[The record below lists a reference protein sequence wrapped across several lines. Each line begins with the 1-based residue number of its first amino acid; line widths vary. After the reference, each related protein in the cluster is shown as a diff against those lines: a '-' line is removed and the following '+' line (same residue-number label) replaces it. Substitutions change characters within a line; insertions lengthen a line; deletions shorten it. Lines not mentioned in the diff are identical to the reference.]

1 MPKRSASS
9 NLADGLTVEPQN
21 NGNEAIELAAKK
33 KRKGE
38 STAKIVTAS
47 GRKLDLKKS
56 KKIQERLQKKAEKL
70 SKNRR
75 RELKQIEERKKQK
88 LTRAE
93 LIAGLQEFQLD
104 QLTSA
109 SIHSTVERK
118 AKKTA
123 ENLTPNFPKKLRAVS
138 GKAKETERPK
148 LQDELQHYE
157 TGSSCTESEG
167 ELEDVKRSEK
177 IETQIPTIETIREQ
191 NRVDF
196 PERLDVA
203 NEQEPKEKISNDQ
216 SFYQLLS
223 KIKGEKIG
231 VSRLEAMEK
240 QRSQLPIYAEE
251 QSIVETIN
259 DNTVT
264 IISGETGSGKTTQ
277 LPQFLYEAGYTS
289 HGHLIGVTEPRRV
302 AAMSM
307 SERVGY
313 ELNDPEC
320 SSYQIRFEGNRTD
333 KTKILFMTDGVL
345 LKELQTD
352 VKLSKFSVILIDEA
366 HERSM
371 YSDVLIGL
379 LSRICIQRAK
389 SGVPLKLV
397 IMSATLRLTDF
408 MQQRLFPSTLPKL
421 LSVDSRQFPVTVHF
435 ERRTPDDYMKAAFNK
450 VCKIH
455 DRLPD
460 GAILVFVSGQK
471 EVHRLVKLLSR
482 KYPLLDKKRTKQLEV
497 DMIEMERDERMFLEL
512 DDLDAADCVGEDGKD
527 ESDEFE
533 LKEEMEKTSKPLYCL
548 PLYSMMPSFL
558 QRRVFEPV
566 PEGQRLCVVATNV
579 AETSL
584 TIPNVRYVVDSGKE
598 KRRDFDP
605 ITGVSQFNV
614 NWCSQASANQRSGR
628 AGRVAAGHAYRL
640 FSSAVYE
647 DFAKFPPP
655 EILHKPVDQMVLHL
669 KSMNIRKISNFPFP
683 TPPEADQVA
692 KAEERLEKL
701 GALSRKSG
709 EDVPSITSLG
719 KTLLVFP
726 LAPHFSKILVLS
738 IQNGVL
744 PLVSTLVSALSV
756 REPLINVAGL
766 EGSDNA
772 ETQNLVTIREE
783 SGTLFGQSKRLGDL
797 NVLLCALNEAE
808 KNQVSDRSEATKFGL
823 RYEALKEIRK
833 MRKQLLQLV
842 DGTAGLKKMS
852 EQNGNS
858 TEMIKWTDAEIGKI
872 RQIFVSCQ
880 SDQIAKRV
888 ANSELVPKGAY
899 QTQLLE
905 EFVFIDPTS
914 TLYKEEPE
922 FVLYQELV
930 QLNDRKLMQN
940 VSEVEAEWLSNGL
953 MQRLIRRARQ
963 FVRSVSSTQ
972 FKLPQTVLPS
982 DEFLGQLNDKQRDK
996 LAKILVEMEAI
1007 YAFNPELPQQLNSK
1021 QWDVLLKKTI
1031 RIEDREEYLR
1041 QIHSQ
1046 QKHVQQIQVENERRQ
1061 KLIADQKRRIQRGE
1075 MIYGR
1080 GFIEPMAIRG
1090 ADFRRLIDAYYG
1102 HKLLSRKRLEG
1113 GVPEFRVDCQ
1123 NLRLL
1128 STVWIQ
1134 KALNDLQELYTD
1146 NWTSREPLPIRF
1158 HSYFPDNEIAEI
1170 AKRSLTFLHGPRRGE
1185 EQENDSTFTP
1195 HPFSPTVTRK
1205 DILDDLPPDVT
1216 KDQVIYISTIAHH
1229 MLDRETLHRSKVIVL
1244 HAFPEHLLPHP
1255 NIKVLRQRLMKENIK
1270 VYRLPVE
1277 AEMKWERGHKSQWA
1291 SVNAAILRQMLTSE
1305 SSWQDAFLSHIP
1317 SWHFEEETQKAEQ
1330 KFEYVLSPYWSAKAQ
1345 APKTEKPKEKRVHK
1359 HRYSR
1364 EERNRMRKEAA
1375 G

>member
-1 MPKRSASS
+1 MPKRPASS
-9 NLADGLTVEPQN
+9 NLADGLAVESQN
-21 NGNEAIELAAKK
+21 DGNKAIELGAKKK

-38 STAKIVTAS
+38 STAKVVTAS

-75 RELKQIEERKKQK
+75 RELKQLEERKKQK

-109 SIHSTVERK
+109 SMHPTVERK
-118 AKKTA
+118 AKKTS
-123 ENLTPNFPKKLRAVS
+123 ENSTPNFPKKLRAVS
-138 GKAKETERPK
+138 GKTKETERPK

-157 TGSSCTESEG
+157 TGSSCTESE
-167 ELEDVKRSEK
+167 EESEEVNRS
-177 IETQIPTIETIREQ
+177 
-191 NRVDF
+191 
-196 PERLDVA
+196 
-203 NEQEPKEKISNDQ
+203 
-216 SFYQLLS
+216 
-223 KIKGEKIG
+223 EKIG
-231 VSRLEAMEK
+231 VSRLEAVEK

-289 HGHLIGVTEPRRV
+289 QGHLIGVTEPRRV

-313 ELNDPEC
+313 ELNDTEC
-320 SSYQIRFEGNRTD
+320 SSYQVREYN
-333 KTKILFMTDGVL
+333 
-345 LKELQTD
+345 
-352 VKLSKFSVILIDEA
+352 
-366 HERSM
+366 
-371 YSDVLIGL
+371 
-379 LSRICIQRAK
+379 
-389 SGVPLKLV
+389 
-397 IMSATLRLTDF
+397 
-408 MQQRLFPSTLPKL
+408 LFPSTLPKL

-455 DRLPD
+455 DRLPE

-471 EVHRLVKLLSR
+471 EVHRLVKLLSN
-482 KYPLLDKKRTKQLEV
+482 KYPLHDKNKTEE

-512 DDLDAADCVGEDGKD
+512 DDLDAADCVGEDGKE

-533 LKEEMEKTSKPLYCL
+533 LKDEGEKTSKPLYCL

-558 QRRVFEPV
+558 QRRVFEPA

-628 AGRVAAGHAYRL
+628 AGRVSAGHAYRL

-683 TPPEADQVA
+683 TPPEADQVN
-692 KAEERLEKL
+692 KAEERLEKYL
-701 GALSRKSG
+701 HVFQ
-709 EDVPSITSLG
+709 DVPSITPLG
-719 KTLLVFP
+719 RTLLVFP

-772 ETQNLVTIREE
+772 ETQNLVTMLLKQRRKWN
-783 SGTLFGQSKRLGDL
+783 TFGQSKRLGDL

-833 MRKQLLQLV
+833 MRKQLLQNWEDSVSVKVKVL
-842 DGTAGLKKMS
+842 
-852 EQNGNS
+852 EQS
-858 TEMIKWTDAEIGKI
+858 SCS
-872 RQIFVSCQ
+872 QIFVSCQ

-888 ANSELVPKGAY
+888 ENGELVPKGAY
-899 QTQLLE
+899 QTLLLD

-940 VSEVEAEWLSNGL
+940 VSE
-953 MQRLIRRARQ
+953 MQRLIKGATR
-963 FVRSVSSTQ
+963 FVRSVSSAQ

-982 DEFLGQLNDKQRDK
+982 QEFLEQLNDKQRDK
-996 LAKILVEMEAI
+996 LAKIVVEMEM
-1007 YAFNPELPQQLNSK
+1007 
-1021 QWDVLLKKTI
+1021 
-1031 RIEDREEYLR
+1031 
-1041 QIHSQ
+1041 
-1046 QKHVQQIQVENERRQ
+1046 
-1061 KLIADQKRRIQRGE
+1061 IADQKRRIKDGE

-1080 GFIEPMAIRG
+1080 GFMEPMAIRG
-1090 ADFRRLIDAYYG
+1090 PDFRRLIDCYYG
-1102 HKLLSRKRLEG
+1102 YKLLSRKRLEG

-1134 KALNDLQELYTD
+1134 KALRDLQQLYND

-1158 HSYFPDNEIAEI
+1158 HSYFPDNEVAEI
-1170 AKRSLTFLHGPRRGE
+1170 AKRPI
-1185 EQENDSTFTP
+1185 
-1195 HPFSPTVTRK
+1195 VTRK

-1216 KDQVIYISTIAHH
+1216 RDQVVYISTVAHQ
-1229 MLDRETLHRSKVIVL
+1229 MLDREVLQRSKVFVL
-1244 HAFPEHLLPHP
+1244 HAFPEHLLLHP
-1255 NIKVLRQRLMKENIK
+1255 NIKVLRQKLMKEKVK
-1270 VYRLPVE
+1270 VYRLPVD
-1277 AEMKWERGHKSQWA
+1277 AEMKWERGYKSQWA
-1291 SVNAAILRQMLTSE
+1291 SVNAAILRQMLTSD
-1305 SSWQDAFLSHIP
+1305 SSWQDAFRSHIP
-1317 SWHFEEETQKAEQ
+1317 SWHFEEATQEAEQ
-1330 KFEYVLSPYWSAKAQ
+1330 KFEYVVEPHWSAKAH
-1345 APKTEKPKEKRVHK
+1345 APKIVKPKEKRVHK

-1364 EERNRMRKEAA
+1364 EERNRMRKEAV

>member
-1 MPKRSASS
+1 MFF
-9 NLADGLTVEPQN
+9 
-21 NGNEAIELAAKK
+21 
-33 KRKGE
+33 
-38 STAKIVTAS
+38 
-47 GRKLDLKKS
+47 
-56 KKIQERLQKKAEKL
+56 L
-70 SKNRR
+70 S
-75 RELKQIEERKKQK
+75 
-88 LTRAE
+88 
-93 LIAGLQEFQLD
+93 
-104 QLTSA
+104 
-109 SIHSTVERK
+109 
-118 AKKTA
+118 
-123 ENLTPNFPKKLRAVS
+123 
-138 GKAKETERPK
+138 
-148 LQDELQHYE
+148 
-157 TGSSCTESEG
+157 
-167 ELEDVKRSEK
+167 
-177 IETQIPTIETIREQ
+177 
-191 NRVDF
+191 
-196 PERLDVA
+196 
-203 NEQEPKEKISNDQ
+203 
-216 SFYQLLS
+216 
-223 KIKGEKIG
+223 
-231 VSRLEAMEK
+231 
-240 QRSQLPIYAEE
+240 
-251 QSIVETIN
+251 
-259 DNTVT
+259 
-264 IISGETGSGKTTQ
+264 
-277 LPQFLYEAGYTS
+277 
-289 HGHLIGVTEPRRV
+289 
-302 AAMSM
+302 
-307 SERVGY
+307 
-313 ELNDPEC
+313 
-320 SSYQIRFEGNRTD
+320 GNRTD

-772 ETQNLVTIREE
+772 ETQNLVTMLLKQRRKWN
-783 SGTLFGQSKRLGDL
+783 TFGQSKRLGDL

-953 MQRLIRRARQ
+953 VQPIKW
-963 FVRSVSSTQ
+963 T
-972 FKLPQTVLPS
+972 
-982 DEFLGQLNDKQRDK
+982 N
-996 LAKILVEMEAI
+996 
-1007 YAFNPELPQQLNSK
+1007 
-1021 QWDVLLKKTI
+1021 KK
-1031 RIEDREEYLR
+1031 
-1041 QIHSQ
+1041 
-1046 QKHVQQIQVENERRQ
+1046 
-1061 KLIADQKRRIQRGE
+1061 
-1075 MIYGR
+1075 
-1080 GFIEPMAIRG
+1080 
-1090 ADFRRLIDAYYG
+1090 
-1102 HKLLSRKRLEG
+1102 
-1113 GVPEFRVDCQ
+1113 
-1123 NLRLL
+1123 
-1128 STVWIQ
+1128 
-1134 KALNDLQELYTD
+1134 
-1146 NWTSREPLPIRF
+1146 
-1158 HSYFPDNEIAEI
+1158 
-1170 AKRSLTFLHGPRRGE
+1170 
-1185 EQENDSTFTP
+1185 
-1195 HPFSPTVTRK
+1195 
-1205 DILDDLPPDVT
+1205 
-1216 KDQVIYISTIAHH
+1216 
-1229 MLDRETLHRSKVIVL
+1229 
-1244 HAFPEHLLPHP
+1244 
-1255 NIKVLRQRLMKENIK
+1255 
-1270 VYRLPVE
+1270 
-1277 AEMKWERGHKSQWA
+1277 
-1291 SVNAAILRQMLTSE
+1291 
-1305 SSWQDAFLSHIP
+1305 
-1317 SWHFEEETQKAEQ
+1317 
-1330 KFEYVLSPYWSAKAQ
+1330 
-1345 APKTEKPKEKRVHK
+1345 
-1359 HRYSR
+1359 
-1364 EERNRMRKEAA
+1364 
-1375 G
+1375 